1 MLGLRFDESL
11 LRLRKLAVLA
21 IDGFYRRWFL
31 KHGVAPAIEHAPL
44 LRQLAFDFVVD
55 VGANRGQFS
64 LVCRRVK
71 PDAKIVGFEP
81 LPEPAR
87 IYRALF
93 ADDPG
98 IRLCE
103 AALGP
108 ASGKTVMH
116 ISARDD
122 SSSLLPIA
130 RAQTDNYPG
139 SGEVGT
145 QDVAVTTLPEAVSLQ
160 ELGARN
166 LLKIDV
172 QGFELEVLK
181 SAGPLLPRFAWIY
194 VECSYLP
201 LYEGQPLADE
211 VIAFMLAQGFVLS
224 GRYNISFIAG
234 TGQPLQADLLF
245 VQR

>member
-1 MLGLRFDESL
+1 MLGLRLDETL
-11 LRLRKLAVLA
+11 LRLCKLAVLA
-21 IDGFYRRWFL
+21 TDGFYRRRFL
-31 KHGVAPAIEHAPL
+31 KHGVAPAIEHASL
-44 LRQLAFDFVVD
+44 LRRLAFDFVAD

-64 LVCRRVK
+64 LVCRRVNTG
-71 PDAKIVGFEP
+71 AKIVGFEP
-81 LPEPAR
+81 LAEPAR

-103 AALGP
+103 AALGTT
-108 ASGKTVMH
+108 SGKTVMH
-116 ISARDD
+116 VSARDD

-130 RAQTDNYPG
+130 QAQTDNYPG

-145 QDVAVTTLPEAVSLQ
+145 REVAVTTLPEAVSLQ

-181 SAGPLLPRFAWIY
+181 SAGPLLPQFAWVY
-194 VECSYLP
+194 VECSYIP
-201 LYEGQPLADE
+201 LYEGQPLADD
-211 VIAFMLAQGFVLS
+211 VTAFLLARGFALS
-224 GRYNISFIAG
+224 GRYNVSFIAG
-234 TGQPLQADLLF
+234 TDKPLQADLLF
-245 VQR
+245 VRS

>member
-1 MLGLRFDESL
+1 MLGLRLDETL

-21 IDGFYRRWFL
+21 TDGFYRRRFL
-31 KHGVAPAIEHAPL
+31 QHGVAPAIEHTAL
-44 LRQLAFDFVVD
+44 LRRLAFDFVVD

-64 LVCRRVK
+64 LVCRRVN
-71 PDAKIVGFEP
+71 PGAKIVGFEP
-81 LPEPAR
+81 LAEPAR

-93 ADDPG
+93 ADDPN

-103 AALGP
+103 AALG
-108 ASGKTVMH
+108 AQSGKTVMH
-116 ISARDD
+116 VSARDD

-130 RAQTDNYPG
+130 QAQTDNYPG

-145 QDVAVTTLPEAVSLQ
+145 QDVAVTTLPEAVSPQ
-160 ELGARN
+160 EFGARN

-181 SAGPLLPRFAWIY
+181 SADSLLPRFAWVY

-211 VIAFMLAQGFVLS
+211 VIAFMLARGFVVS
-224 GRYNISFIAG
+224 GRYNVSYIAG
-234 TGQPLQADLLF
+234 TDQPLQADLLF
-245 VQR
+245 VPR